1 MEEQKQ
7 LSEGMW
13 DKLGEPDPNQI
24 KFELSKPVVV
34 VLRDD
39 KPYEVQWNDGV
50 YYKFHT
56 TDDKFFN
63 TSAITLL
70 FALKKLSPLKGKKV
84 SIIKKIVNG
93 RQVYDAIEVI

>member
-24 KFELSKPVVV
+24 KFEMNKPVVV

-39 KPYEVQWNDGV
+39 KPEEIKWKDGV
-50 YYKFHT
+50 YYRFHT
-56 TDDKFFN
+56 TDGKFFN
-63 TSAITLL
+63 TSAMTLL
-70 FALKKLSPLKGKKV
+70 HGMKKLMPLKSKKV
-84 SIIKKIVNG
+84 SIVKKIING
-93 RQVYDAIEVI
+93 LQIYDVTEVK